1 MPTGQIFNGRIF
13 YMSVIRHLAI
23 LILAVL
29 LSACA
34 APKLSSEQASAIKRV
49 GVVSLMPQ
57 EVKYRK
63 IGITVFNNELKS
75 LPVDDDVF
83 NTTARAT
90 VERFL
95 RTTGKYQVTQIQV
108 DVPGMAKR
116 LNASSLVM
124 VHNVERIDTELVE
137 LAKKNGVDAVIV
149 VAENFDSERGIFG
162 LAMSMRAGF
171 GDIRASSAMAGLQM
185 AGVTSSNQI
194 FMARYPAVGFGVPV
208 SRPDGKP
215 WVYKLEDNLD
225 AATHQQVVQIL
236 QQTIEREVL
245 SLMATSGL

>member
-1 MPTGQIFNGRIF
+1 
-13 YMSVIRHLAI
+13 MSTIRSLTI
-23 LILAVL
+23 LILACL

-34 APKLSSEQASAIKRV
+34 APKLSPEQASAIKRV
-49 GVVSLMPQ
+49 GVISLMPQ

-63 IGITVFNNELKS
+63 IGITVFNNEFKS
-75 LPVDDDVF
+75 LPTDDVF

-90 VERFL
+90 IERYL
-95 RTTGKYQVTQIQV
+95 RRTGKYQVTQIQV

-124 VHNVERIDTELVE
+124 SHNIERINTEVIE

-171 GDIRASSAMAGLQM
+171 NDIRSSAAMAGLQM
-185 AGVTSSNQI
+185 FGVTAQKET
-194 FMARYPAVGFGVPV
+194 FMARYPAVGIGTQV
-208 SRPDGKP
+208 SRPDGNP

-225 AATHQQVVQIL
+225 AATHQQVVNVL
-236 QQTIEREVL
+236 QQTIERDL
-245 SLMATSGL
+245 LNLMGTSGL

>member
-1 MPTGQIFNGRIF
+1 
-13 YMSVIRHLAI
+13 MSSIRHLAI

-34 APKLSSEQASAIKRV
+34 APKLSPEQAGTIKRV
-49 GVVSLMPQ
+49 GVISLMPQ

-63 IGITVFNNELKS
+63 IGITVFNNEFKS
-75 LPVDDDVF
+75 MPVDDVF
-83 NTTARAT
+83 NDTARAT

-95 RTTGKYQVTQIQV
+95 RKSGKYQVTQIQV

-116 LNASSLVM
+116 LNARSLVM
-124 VHNVERIDTELVE
+124 VHNVERIDTEVAE

-149 VAENFDSERGIFG
+149 VAENFDSERGVFG
-162 LAMSMRAGF
+162 LTMSMRAGLS
-171 GDIRASSAMAGLQM
+171 DIRSSGAMAGLQM
-185 AGVTSSNQI
+185 AGVTSSKEI
-194 FMARYPAVGFGVPV
+194 FMARYPAVGLGVPV

-225 AATHQQVVQIL
+225 AATHQQVVQVL
-236 QQTIEREVL
+236 RQAIEREVL
-245 SLMATSGL
+245 SLMETSGL